1 MPGAFHLQLD
11 TQAPVVTWGPVTDPN
26 AGEDMT
32 VLYSLNEPAL
42 DHATFTLIDGR
53 ELPMVDLGDR
63 LTVHLPDDA
72 PDGAAVVRA
81 YVVDSVLNAATRT
94 LTVVVGGVPYT
105 PPPPP
110 APDTQG
116 GFPGTRPRPAP
127 TLIRSSS
134 SCQTGSRPDRIVV
147 RQHTSTSAR
156 PRVRYTAPSQRTIR
170 QRTSA
175 RSASSARLA
184 ATVPFVSS
192 AAVTGGTATL
202 WKRPEGPGA
211 EDDLILLGLL

>member
-1 MPGAFHLQLD
+1 MPPSFNLQLD
-11 TQAPVVTWGPVTDPN
+11 SHAPVVTWGPVTDPN

-32 VLYSLNEPAL
+32 VLYALNEPAL

-53 ELPMVDLGDR
+53 VLPMVDLGDR

-72 PDGAAVVRA
+72 PDGLAVVRA
-81 YVVDSVLNAATRT
+81 YVVDDVLNAATRT
-94 LTVVVGGVPYT
+94 LNVVVGGVPFT
-105 PPPPP
+105 PPPPV
-110 APDTQG
+110 PDTQG

-127 TLIRSSS
+127 TLIHGSS

-147 RQHTSTSAR
+147 RQHTTTSAR

-175 RSASSARLA
+175 RSASSARLT
-184 ATVPFVSS
+184 ATAPFVSS
-192 AAVTGGTATL
+192 AAVTAGTATL

-211 EDDLILLGLL
+211 EDDLIILGLL

>member
-1 MPGAFHLQLD
+1 MSFTLTLD
-11 TQAPVVTWGPVTDPN
+11 THAPVVTWGPVTDPN

-53 ELPMVDLGDR
+53 VLSMTDLGDR

-72 PDGAAVVRA
+72 PDGPAVVSA
-81 YVVDSVLNAATRT
+81 YVVDDVLNAATRT
-94 LTVVVGGVPYT
+94 LSVVVSGVPFT
-105 PPPPP
+105 PPTPP
-110 APDTQG
+110 APTQG
-116 GFPGTRPRPAP
+116 GFPGARPRPAP
-127 TLIRSSS
+127 TVIHSSS
-134 SCQTGSRPDRIVV
+134 SCQTGSRPDRVTV
-147 RQHTSTSAR
+147 RQHTTTAVR

-184 ATVPFVSS
+184 ATVPLVSS
-192 AAVTGGTATL
+192 AAATGGTATL